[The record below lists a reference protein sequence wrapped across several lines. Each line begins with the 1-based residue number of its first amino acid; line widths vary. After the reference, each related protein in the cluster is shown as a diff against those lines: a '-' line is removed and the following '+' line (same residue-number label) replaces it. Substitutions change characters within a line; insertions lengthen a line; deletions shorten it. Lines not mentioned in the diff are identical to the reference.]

1 MFLRVRRLA
10 TGGVFESSMG
20 AAISALQGPNGSPQS
35 FLRMLQVSGEHA
47 VIHVLVASR
56 LTRMFCLSWHRVALF
71 CPTKQPRVSFGNIL
85 AGCPYPASSAA
96 SLHLLGGAELA
107 AVGAT
112 GLGILPGYNTLSTP
126 KI

>member
-20 AAISALQGPNGSPQS
+20 AVISAMQGPNGPLGVQPLASLSLEWSHNSS
-35 FLRMLQVSGEHA
+35 FAVAMSAHSMRWVTSHLLRRFVPKRQ
-47 VIHVLVASR
+47 
-56 LTRMFCLSWHRVALF
+56 CALLLI
-71 CPTKQPRVSFGNIL
+71 IL

-107 AVGAT
+107 AVGPT